1 MNDQR
6 GARSVGDTTLAHTRD
21 DSAVPVFRADADA
34 GAVVGA
40 AAVLASISDGI
51 IAVDNDWR
59 IVYLNP
65 AGERLWGRAAHTLVG
80 KTIHEALDISADNPF
95 RLIYATS
102 KSNNEPVA
110 FSGYSEIFGA
120 WVEVRGYPHPGG
132 YTILFRP
139 ANEERGRA
147 GIIQE
152 SERERTTIRSINQRI
167 FDTSL
172 DLILVVSKRGDFV
185 RVSPSSRTIL
195 GHAPE
200 DMNGRSATNFV
211 FPDDLER
218 TRNEMRRARRGAL
231 SRTFECRYL
240 HKDGHAVPIAW
251 TGIWSEPDGQYF
263 FIGRDMTERLV
274 LEGQLRQAQKMEA
287 IGQMTG
293 GVAHDFNNLL
303 TVIIGMSELL
313 SDSVG
318 QDAELAP
325 IVQAIDEAAS
335 RGAQLTQRMLAFA
348 RKQPLQARNVDLNE
362 VVARTAAILQ
372 RTLGEDISV
381 KLALGDGLWPALV
394 DPSQIEDVILNLAV
408 NARDAMPSG
417 GQLVIETA
425 NAHLDEQY
433 AAQNLEVSAGDYV
446 LVNVTDSGTGMPP
459 DVVERVFEPFFT
471 TKEVGRGTGLGPE
484 HGVRLRET
492 VARTCEDLQRG
503 RSRHLD
509 QALFAAR
516 GRRGGAKPRRRTST
530 RPRRAAA
537 AKRSWWSKTAR
548 RCAASRSACCAGSA
562 TACWRPRTATPRSRS
577 CASRSRSTC
586 CSPI

>member
-6 GARSVGDTTLAHTRD
+6 SARSVGDSTLAQARD
-21 DSAVPVFRADADA
+21 DSAAPVLGAD
-34 GAVVGA
+34 G
-40 AAVLASISDGI
+40 VLASISDGI

-65 AGERLWGRAAHTLVG
+65 AAERLWGRAARTVVG

-102 KSNNEPVA
+102 KSNNEPIA
-110 FSGYSEIFGA
+110 FSGFSEMFGA

-139 ANEERGRA
+139 AKEDRGRG

-185 RVSPSSRTIL
+185 RVSPSSRAIL

-200 DMNGRSATNFV
+200 DMAGRSATDFV
-211 FPDDLER
+211 FPDDLEN
-218 TRNEMRRARRGAL
+218 TRNEMRRARRGAR

-318 QDAELAP
+318 QDRGARADRAGDRRSGLARRAAHPAHARLRAQAAAAGAQRRPQRGRRAHRRDPAADARRGYLGEACARRRRLAGAGRSVADRGRDPQSRRQRARRDAERRPAR
-325 IVQAIDEAAS
+325 DRDRERAS
-335 RGAQLTQRMLAFA
+335 RRAVCGAECGSDGRRLRAGRRHRFRHRHAA
-348 RKQPLQARNVDLNE
+348 RRGGAGVRAVLHHQGSRPRHRA
-362 VVARTAAILQ
+362 
-372 RTLGEDISV
+372 
-381 KLALGDGLWPALV
+381 GL
-394 DPSQIEDVILNLAV
+394 
-408 NARDAMPSG
+408 
-417 GQLVIETA
+417 
-425 NAHLDEQY
+425 
-433 AAQNLEVSAGDYV
+433 
-446 LVNVTDSGTGMPP
+446 
-459 DVVERVFEPFFT
+459 
-471 TKEVGRGTGLGPE
+471 E
-484 HGVRLRET
+484 HGVRLREA
-492 VARTCEDLQRG
+492 VARPCEDLQRG
-503 RSRHLD
+503 RPRDLD
-509 QALFAAR
+509 QALSAAR
-516 GRRGGAKPRRRTST
+516 GRDGGGGRGGGRPRGGGSRRQRNDPGGRRQRDGARRRG
-530 RPRRAAA
+530 RPAARARIHRAGGRG
-537 AKRSWWSKTAR
+537 RS
-548 RCAASRSACCAGSA
+548 
-562 TACWRPRTATPRSRS
+562 TPRSRS
-577 CASRSRSTC
+577 SRRRSRSTC